1 MPVRGENSGIANVGK
16 HRFENPLKGCE
27 YTGDKLH
34 LHDIVFVQRALTL
47 CFVIQTHS
55 GGCEKCGREEKKKG
69 PLRAWKWHVWAVGT
83 QLAAGAGQQ
92 LIRFGR
98 GGSS

>member
-69 PLRAWKWHVWAVGT
+69 PLRA
-83 QLAAGAGQQ
+83 
-92 LIRFGR
+92 
-98 GGSS
+98 